1 MKPFNDQMGNM
12 LWFTGVV
19 EDRGD
24 PESVGRVRVRIF
36 GDHTDD
42 KVKIPTEDLP
52 WAQVM
57 MPVTSASLAGI
68 GDSPTGIVQGS
79 WVVGF
84 YLDGESKQQPLVLG
98 TIPGIT
104 SAGNPVKGFS
114 DPDGEHPV
122 RTDEADTPY
131 SAMSLQYEDHKSY
144 SDKNV
149 LRQEQIETAVPSKVS
164 TVAQD
169 EADSYYERQTWD
181 SPKVMSE
188 LGTIY
193 PYNKVKETESGHVFE
208 IDDTPG
214 NERISQFHKTGTNYE
229 IQNDGSKTETIVG
242 DGYRVVFGSDNV
254 YIKGNVNLT
263 IDGDL
268 RQLVKGNYH
277 LEVNGNKTEFIRGS
291 RQTKIAQNDQIE
303 IDQSYAENITQNH
316 ISHVAGNKTQLI
328 DGDDLT
334 TIQGKS
340 DLTVMGDYARMV
352 MATTKSF
359 SAGNHTMVINDAL
372 DVTALGEIRVATPSN
387 VIKNIDGN
395 VTNTIGGT
403 LTETAPNIAATYT
416 DGDIVTDT
424 VSLVTHIHT
433 GDSDIDGV
441 TGAPQK

>member
-24 PESVGRVRVRIF
+24 PEQIGRIRVRIF
-36 GDHTDD
+36 GDHTSD
-42 KVKIPTEDLP
+42 KVKIPTRDLP

-57 MPVTSASLAGI
+57 MPITSASVGGI
-68 GDSPTGIVQGS
+68 GDSATGIVQGS

-98 TIPGIT
+98 TIPGVSNKLSSGDAFEDPI
-104 SAGNPVKGFS
+104 GENPKRIG
-114 DPDGEHPV
+114 
-122 RTDEADTPY
+122 ADTPF
-131 SAMSLQYEDHKSY
+131 SATDDFYKKHNSY
-144 SDKNV
+144 VTKVSSRVDDV
-149 LRQEQIETAVPSKVS
+149 ECARPSKVS
-164 TVAQD
+164 TVSQD
-169 EADSYYERQTWD
+169 EADSYYETPTWS
-181 SPKVMSE
+181 SPEVMS
-188 LGTIY
+188 GDSTSY

-214 NERISQFHKTGTNYE
+214 NERISQFHRTGTSYE
-229 IQNDGSKTETIVG
+229 IQNDGSKTETIMG
-242 DGYRVVFGSDNV
+242 NGYRVVFGSDNM

-403 LTETAPNIAATYT
+403 LTETAPTIAATYT